1 MMSDDKPRG
10 YRIPWPG
17 PMSVAGVE
25 PGHGH
30 ELPPALVQRVKLL
43 TRAVVIF
50 GVCLLMIGTFLV
62 LIILERSDRA
72 SDERSDLKREIRNSW
87 CTALDTFPEGG
98 ASLDRLRARYKCGPG
113 MPLASLTPEE
123 QEEWARIRPPAARL
137 TQPQRPEDLPA
148 REGPGPQDFP
158 LPEELPQQSPPE
170 PAPGS
175 GGEAAPDQ
183 SCDDADIA
191 CP

>member
-1 MMSDDKPRG
+1 MTEDKPRP

-30 ELPPALVQRVKLL
+30 ELPQALVQRVKLL

-50 GVCLLMIGTFLV
+50 GVCLLMIGTLLV
-62 LIILERSDRA
+62 LIILERSDKA
-72 SDERSDLKREIRNSW
+72 ANERGDLKREIRNSW

-98 ASLDRLRARYKCGPG
+98 ASLDRLRDRYHCGPG

-123 QEEWARIRPPAARL
+123 QEELARIRPPAFRL
-137 TQPQRPEDLPA
+137 TQPQRPEDLPP

-158 LPEELPQQSPPE
+158 GPTELPQPGPDATDPPLD
-170 PAPGS
+170 PPG
-175 GGEAAPDQ
+175 Q
-183 SCDDADIA
+183 SCDAGTV